1 MKIKGQVTLK
11 GLSIPA
17 INMTSETV
25 DVTYDAEYTVAELA
39 GVINLI
45 DMIPAKI
52 KVLGEAFRTFED
64 EDRRCSKH
72 TDNNSQNRGDGHNG
86 ANNHQKTQK
95 KNRQRSR

>member
-17 INMTSETV
+17 INMTSDTV
-25 DVTYDAEYTVAELA
+25 DVAYDVEYTVAELA
-39 GVINLI
+39 GVINLV

-64 EDRRCSKH
+64 EDRRCSNY
-72 TDNNSQNRGDGHNG
+72 TDNNSQNKGDGHNG
-86 ANNHQKTQK
+86 TNNYKKTQK
-95 KNRQRSR
+95 KNRQHSR